1 MLLIFGEWKDL
12 NLKGLAI
19 MKIQT
24 LLERQNGIGL
34 QGFGSATDKIN
45 LSFKLHEIIA
55 DRMFFVSSSK
65 FKIFIMT
72 IICIRNGNKLIVMV
86 FLPECVFTDFF
97 ICRLNT
103 QQPN

>member
-45 LSFKLHEIIA
+45 LSFKLYEIIA
-55 DRMFFVSSSK
+55 DRMFLFHHPNLK
-65 FKIFIMT
+65 F
-72 IICIRNGNKLIVMV
+72 L
-86 FLPECVFTDFF
+86 
-97 ICRLNT
+97 
-103 QQPN
+103 